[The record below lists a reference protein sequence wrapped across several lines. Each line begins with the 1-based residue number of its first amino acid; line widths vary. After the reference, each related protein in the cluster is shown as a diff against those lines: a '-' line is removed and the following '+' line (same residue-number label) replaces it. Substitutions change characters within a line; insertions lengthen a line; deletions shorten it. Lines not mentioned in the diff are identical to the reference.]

1 MKLRK
6 AFLLILVENA
16 FCIMFFGMLSDMMFY
31 SVNREISKIIMWLII
46 GLFWLVSFSMC
57 VVGLSDT
64 IKNKQDDKL

>member
-1 MKLRK
+1 
-6 AFLLILVENA
+6 
-16 FCIMFFGMLSDMMFY
+16 MFFGMLSDMIFY